1 MTAQLPRNVF
11 AAAPDWDETAF
22 TDAHQGPVPVSIRLN
37 PHKPAIIEAA
47 AAVPW
52 STLGRYLSERPSFT
66 LDPLFHAGAY
76 YVQEASSMLIEQA
89 YRQFIDTSKSIKA
102 LDLCAAPGGKS
113 TLLASLL
120 KPEDL
125 LLSNEVIQTRAG
137 ILVENM
143 TRWGQ
148 MNTWVS
154 NNDPKDF
161 KRLEGFFDLMLV
173 DAPCSGSGLWRKDHK
188 AIEEWSPTN
197 VNLCKERQQRIL
209 SDALPALKKDGIL
222 IYATCSFS
230 PEENEQM
237 LDWLVKEH
245 NLSSLALQLE
255 ESWGVTETL
264 SEQCQARGY
273 RCYPWK
279 LKGEGFFMAVLR
291 KNEGVHVDQL
301 WSGSSKTKTDEKLLK
316 RTEAAFQPY
325 LNTPFALLQHQEM
338 NYALHP
344 EHMQYW
350 AGLKSNLYIKKAG
363 TALGQLLKDVVPE
376 HDLAMS
382 IHLAEAVPR
391 VHLDF
396 QEALHFLKKEAVQ
409 TDKGFKGW
417 QVATY
422 QQLGL
427 GWGKWMPNRMNNYL
441 PKSHRIRMD
450 ID

>member
-1 MTAQLPRNVF
+1 MTTALPQNVF
-11 AAAPDWDETAF
+11 SAAPEWDEAAF
-22 TDAHQGPVPVSIRLN
+22 ADAHHGPVPVSIRLN
-37 PHKPAIIEAA
+37 PYKPAAIEYASK
-47 AAVPW
+47 VPW
-52 STLGRYLSERPSFT
+52 STAGRYLAERPSFT

-89 YRQFIDTSKSIKA
+89 FRQCMDTSKPIKV

-125 LLSNEVIQTRAG
+125 LLSNEVIQARAG

-173 DAPCSGSGLWRKDHK
+173 DAPCSGSGLWRKDNK
-188 AIEEWSPTN
+188 AIEEWSPAN

-245 NLSSLALQLE
+245 NLTSLALQLE
-255 ESWGVTETL
+255 ESWGVTETR
-264 SEQCQARGY
+264 SDQCQARGY

-279 LKGEGFFMAVLR
+279 MKGEGFFMAVFR
-291 KNEGVHVDQL
+291 KNEGFAVDQL
-301 WSGSSKTKTDEKLLK
+301 WSGSSKAKVDEKQLK
-316 RTEAAFQPY
+316 RATEAFLPY
-325 LNTPFALLQHQEM
+325 LNVPFALLQHQDM

-344 EHMQYW
+344 EHMPYW

-382 IHLAEAVPR
+382 IHLSEAVPQ
-391 VHLDF
+391 VQLDL

-409 TDKGFKGW
+409 TDRGYKGW
-417 QVATY
+417 QVACY
-422 QQLGL
+422 RQLGL

>member
-1 MTAQLPRNVF
+1 MAAQLPQNVF
-11 AAAPDWDETAF
+11 SAAPDWDEAAF
-22 TDAHQGPVPVSIRLN
+22 AAAHNGPVPVSIRLN
-37 PHKPAIIEAA
+37 PHKPATIETAA
-47 AAVPW
+47 PVPW
-52 STLGRYLSERPSFT
+52 STQGRYLAERPSFT

-89 YRQFIDTSKSIKA
+89 FRQFIDASEPVKA

-188 AIEEWSPTN
+188 AIEEWSPAN

-245 NLSSLALQLE
+245 NLAALTLQLD

-279 LKGEGFFMAVLR
+279 LKGEGFFMAVFR
-291 KNEGVHVDQL
+291 KNEGCFTDQL
-301 WSGSSKTKTDEKLLK
+301 WSGSSKMKIDEKLLK
-316 RTEAAFQPY
+316 RTAAAFQPY
-325 LNTPFALLQHQEM
+325 LNVPFALLQHQEM

-344 EHMQYW
+344 DHIQHW

-382 IHLAEAVPR
+382 IHLSEAVPR

-409 TDKGFKGW
+409 TDKGLKGW
-417 QVATY
+417 QVACH

>member
-1 MTAQLPRNVF
+1 MTTQLPQNVF
-11 AAAPDWDETAF
+11 SAAPDWDEAAF
-22 TDAHQGPVPVSIRLN
+22 TAAHQSPVPVSIRLN
-37 PHKPAIIEAA
+37 PHKPAAIDYASK
-47 AAVPW
+47 VPW
-52 STLGRYLSERPSFT
+52 STGGRYLSERPSFT

-89 YRQFIDTSKSIKA
+89 FRQFIDALKPIKA

-125 LLSNEVIQTRAG
+125 LLSNEVIQARAG

-188 AIEEWSPTN
+188 AIEEWSPAN

-245 NLSSLALQLE
+245 NLSSLGLQLD

-279 LKGEGFFMAVLR
+279 LKGEGFFMAVFR
-291 KNEGVHVDQL
+291 KNEGFAADQL
-301 WSGSSKTKTDEKLLK
+301 WSGSSKAKVDEKLLK
-316 RTEAAFQPY
+316 RTSEAFRPY
-325 LNTPFALLQHQEM
+325 LKVPFALLQHQEM

-344 EHMQYW
+344 EHMRHW

-382 IHLAEAVPR
+382 IYLSEAIPR

-409 TDKGFKGW
+409 TDKGYKGW
-417 QVATY
+417 QVACY

>member
-1 MTAQLPRNVF
+1 MTTQLPHNVF
-11 AAAPDWDETAF
+11 SAAPDWDEAAYTA
-22 TDAHQGPVPVSIRLN
+22 AHLSPIPVSIRLN
-37 PHKPAIIEAA
+37 PHKPAAIDYASE
-47 AAVPW
+47 VPW
-52 STLGRYLSERPSFT
+52 STGGRYLSERPSFT

-89 YRQFIDTSKSIKA
+89 FRQFIDASKPIKA

-188 AIEEWSPTN
+188 AIEEWSPAN

-245 NLSSLALQLE
+245 NLSSLGLQLDG
-255 ESWGVTETL
+255 SWGVTETL

-279 LKGEGFFMAVLR
+279 LKGEGFFMAVFR
-291 KNEGVHVDQL
+291 KNEGFAADQL
-301 WSGSSKTKTDEKLLK
+301 WSGSSKMKVDEKLLK
-316 RTEAAFQPY
+316 RTAAAFQPY
-325 LNTPFALLQHQEM
+325 LKAPFALLQHQEM

-344 EHMQYW
+344 EHMQHW

-363 TALGQLLKDVVPE
+363 TTLGQLLKDVVPE
-376 HDLAMS
+376 HDLATS
-382 IHLAEAVPR
+382 IYLSEEVPR

-396 QEALHFLKKEAVQ
+396 QEALRFLKKEAVQ
-409 TDKGFKGW
+409 TDKGYKGW
-417 QVATY
+417 QVACY

>member
-1 MTAQLPRNVF
+1 MTRPLPQNVF
-11 AAAPDWDETAF
+11 TTAPDWEEAAF
-22 TDAHQGPVPVSIRLN
+22 TEAHQSPVPTSIRLN
-37 PHKPAIIEAA
+37 PFKPADIPFESK
-47 AAVPW
+47 VPW
-52 STLGRYLSERPSFT
+52 STYGRYLQERPRFT

-89 YRQFIDTSKSIKA
+89 FRQIADTSKPIKA

-120 KPEDL
+120 KEEDL
-125 LLSNEVIQTRAG
+125 LISNEVIQTRAG

-148 MNTWVS
+148 LNTWVT

-161 KRLEGFFDLMLV
+161 RRLDGFFDLMLV
-173 DAPCSGSGLWRKDHK
+173 DAPCSGSGLWRKDPK
-188 AIEEWSPTN
+188 AIDEWSPAN

-209 SDALPALKKDGIL
+209 ADALPALKKEGIL
-222 IYATCSFS
+222 IYVTCSFS

-237 LDWLVKEH
+237 VDWLVKEQGLTG
-245 NLSSLALQLE
+245 LSLE
-255 ESWGVTETL
+255 LDASWGVTETIADQ
-264 SEQCQARGY
+264 SQAKGY

-279 LKGEGFFMAVLR
+279 MKGEGFFMAVFR
-291 KNEGVHVDQL
+291 KNEGNVAEQL
-301 WSGSSKTKTDEKLLK
+301 WTGSSKTKADEKQMRQLTQL
-316 RTEAAFQPY
+316 FQPF
-325 LNTPFALLQHQEM
+325 LNVPFALLQHQEM

-344 EHMQYW
+344 EHRQHW

-363 TALGQLLKDVVPE
+363 TALGQLLKDIVPE

-382 IHLAEAVPR
+382 IHLAKEVPR
-391 VHLDF
+391 VQLDH

-417 QVATY
+417 QVASH
-422 QQLGL
+422 QHLGL

>member
-1 MTAQLPRNVF
+1 MTTQLPQNVF
-11 AAAPDWDETAF
+11 SAAPDWDEAAF
-22 TDAHQGPVPVSIRLN
+22 AAAHNGPVPVSIRLN
-37 PHKPAIIEAA
+37 PHKPANIETA

-52 STLGRYLSERPSFT
+52 STQGRYLSERPSFT

-89 YRQFIDTSKSIKA
+89 FRQFTDALKPIKA

-188 AIEEWSPTN
+188 AIEEWSPAN

-209 SDALPALKKDGIL
+209 SDALPALKKNGIL

-237 LDWLVKEH
+237 LDWLVQEH
-245 NLSSLALQLE
+245 NLSSLGLQLDA
-255 ESWGVTETL
+255 SWGVTETL

-279 LKGEGFFMAVLR
+279 MKGEGFFMAVFR
-291 KNEGVHVDQL
+291 KNEGSDVDQL
-301 WSGSSKTKTDEKLLK
+301 WSGCSKMKVDEKSLK
-316 RTEAAFQPY
+316 RTTEAFQPY
-325 LNTPFALLQHQEM
+325 LKVPFALLQHQEM

-344 EHMQYW
+344 EHMQHW

-382 IHLAEAVPR
+382 IHLSEATPR

-409 TDKGFKGW
+409 TDKGYKGW
-417 QVATY
+417 QVACY

>member
-1 MTAQLPRNVF
+1 MTAQLPQNVF
-11 AAAPDWDETAF
+11 SAAPEWEEAAF
-22 TDAHQGPVPVSIRLN
+22 TAAHNGPVPVSIRLN

-47 AAVPW
+47 AVVPW
-52 STLGRYLSERPSFT
+52 STQGRYLSERPSFT

-89 YRQFIDTSKSIKA
+89 HRQFIDPSRTIKA

-188 AIEEWSPTN
+188 AIEEWSPAN

-237 LDWLVKEH
+237 LDWLIKEH
-245 NLSSLALQLE
+245 NLSSLTLQLE

-279 LKGEGFFMAVLR
+279 LRGEGFFMAVLR
-291 KNEGVHVDQL
+291 KNEGAEVDQL
-301 WSGSSKTKTDEKLLK
+301 WSGSSKIKTDEKLLK
-316 RTEAAFQPY
+316 RTESAFQPY

-344 EHMQYW
+344 EHKQYW

-382 IHLAEAVPR
+382 IHLSEAVPR

-409 TDKGFKGW
+409 TDRGLKGW
-417 QVATY
+417 QVACY

>member
-1 MTAQLPRNVF
+1 MTAQLPQNVF
-11 AAAPDWDETAF
+11 SAAPGWDEAAF
-22 TDAHQGPVPVSIRLN
+22 IEAHQGRVPVSIRLN
-37 PHKPAIIEAA
+37 PHKPATIEAA

-52 STLGRYLSERPSFT
+52 STQGRYLSERPRFT

-89 YRQFIDTSKSIKA
+89 YRQFIDASKSIKA

-173 DAPCSGSGLWRKDHK
+173 DAPCSGSGLWRKDNK
-188 AIEEWSPTN
+188 AIEEWSPAN

-209 SDALPALKKDGIL
+209 SDALPALKKDGLL

-245 NLSSLALQLE
+245 NLSSLTLQLE

-279 LKGEGFFMAVLR
+279 LKGEGFFMAVFR
-291 KNEGVHVDQL
+291 KNEGTDVDQL
-301 WSGSSKTKTDEKLLK
+301 WSGSSKPKIDEKLFK
-316 RTEAAFQPY
+316 RTAEAFQPY

-350 AGLKSNLYIKKAG
+350 AGLKINLYIKKAG

-382 IHLAEAVPR
+382 IHLSEAVPR
-391 VHLDF
+391 VHLDL

>member
-1 MTAQLPRNVF
+1 MTRPLPQNVF
-11 AAAPDWDETAF
+11 TTAPYWEEADF
-22 TDAHQGPVPVSIRLN
+22 IQAHQSPVPTFIRLN
-37 PHKPAIIEAA
+37 PFKPADIPFESK
-47 AAVPW
+47 VPW
-52 STLGRYLSERPSFT
+52 STYGRYLQERPRFT

-89 YRQFIDTSKSIKA
+89 FRQIVDTSKPIKA

-120 KPEDL
+120 KEEDL
-125 LLSNEVIQTRAG
+125 LISNEVIQTRAG

-148 MNTWVS
+148 LNTWVT

-161 KRLEGFFDLMLV
+161 RRLDGFFDLMLV
-173 DAPCSGSGLWRKDHK
+173 DAPCSGSGLWRKDPK
-188 AIEEWSPTN
+188 AIDEWSPAN

-209 SDALPALKKDGIL
+209 ADALPALKKEGIL

-237 LDWLVKEH
+237 VDWLVKEQGLTG
-245 NLSSLALQLE
+245 LSLE
-255 ESWGVTETL
+255 LDASWGVTETIADQ
-264 SEQCQARGY
+264 SQAKGY

-279 LKGEGFFMAVLR
+279 MKGEGFFMAVFR
-291 KNEGVHVDQL
+291 KNEGNVAEQL
-301 WSGSSKTKTDEKLLK
+301 WAGSTKTKVDEKQMRQLSQL
-316 RTEAAFQPY
+316 FQPF
-325 LNTPFALLQHQEM
+325 LNVPFALLQHQEM

-344 EHMQYW
+344 EHMQHW

-363 TALGQLLKDVVPE
+363 TALGQLLKDIVPE

-382 IHLAEAVPR
+382 IHLAKDVPR
-391 VHLDF
+391 VQLDH

-417 QVATY
+417 QVACY
-422 QQLGL
+422 QHLGL

>member
-1 MTAQLPRNVF
+1 MTRPLPQNVF
-11 AAAPDWDETAF
+11 TTAPYWEEADF
-22 TDAHQGPVPVSIRLN
+22 IQAHQSPVPTSIRLN
-37 PHKPAIIEAA
+37 PFKPADIPFESK
-47 AAVPW
+47 VPW
-52 STLGRYLSERPSFT
+52 STYGRYLQERPRFT

-89 YRQFIDTSKSIKA
+89 FRQIVDISKPIKA

-120 KPEDL
+120 KEEDL
-125 LLSNEVIQTRAG
+125 LISNEVIQTRAG

-148 MNTWVS
+148 LNTWVT

-161 KRLEGFFDLMLV
+161 RRLDGFFDLMLV
-173 DAPCSGSGLWRKDHK
+173 DAPCSGSGLWRKDPK
-188 AIEEWSPTN
+188 AIDEWSPAN

-209 SDALPALKKDGIL
+209 ADALPALKKEGIL

-237 LDWLVKEH
+237 VDWLVKEQGLTG
-245 NLSSLALQLE
+245 LSLE
-255 ESWGVTETL
+255 LDASWGVTETIADQ
-264 SEQCQARGY
+264 SQAKGY

-279 LKGEGFFMAVLR
+279 MKGEGFFMAVFR
-291 KNEGVHVDQL
+291 KNEGNVAEQL
-301 WSGSSKTKTDEKLLK
+301 WAGSTKTKVDEKQMRQLTQL
-316 RTEAAFQPY
+316 FQPF
-325 LNTPFALLQHQEM
+325 LNVPFALLQHQEM

-344 EHMQYW
+344 EHMQHW

-363 TALGQLLKDVVPE
+363 TALGQLLKDIVPE

-382 IHLAEAVPR
+382 IHLAKDVPR
-391 VHLDF
+391 VQLDH

-417 QVATY
+417 QVASY
-422 QQLGL
+422 QHLGL